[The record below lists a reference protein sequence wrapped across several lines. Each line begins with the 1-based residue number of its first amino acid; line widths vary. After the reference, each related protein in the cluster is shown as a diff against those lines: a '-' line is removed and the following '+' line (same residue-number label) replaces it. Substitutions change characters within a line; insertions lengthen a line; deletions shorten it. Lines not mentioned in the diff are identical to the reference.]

1 MVDPL
6 NALMGSRTL
15 NISAAAGAYADL
27 IKEIIFYNHPLD
39 PYATRA
45 ILAEFNAHT
54 LMALAWINQQTP
66 PPPTS
71 TCTGAG
77 TGWCLCP
84 PDTEDE
90 EDTAP

>member
-6 NALMGSRTL
+6 TALMGSRTL

-39 PYATRA
+39 PYAARA

-54 LMALAWINQQTP
+54 LMALDWINHQAPAT
-66 PPPTS
+66 TTT
-71 TCTGAG
+71 TCTGSG
-77 TGWCLCP
+77 SGSGWCSCP
-84 PDTEDE
+84 PDT
-90 EDTAP
+90 TS